1 MHAEHMD
8 SAMILTLFV
17 TYTYSIFSHY
27 IINKDLICVIF
38 ILYTVFDFFCLTQ
51 IL

>member
-17 TYTYSIFSHY
+17 TYTYSSFSHY
-27 IINKDLICVIF
+27 IINKD
-38 ILYTVFDFFCLTQ
+38 LYTVFDFFCLTQ